1 MARFAVSCFV
11 WWVDDHGS
19 RRLEVMHVRVAI
31 VIGQLN
37 YRCGPSVDGIRLVR
51 QLRRMGREVA
61 LVHCTPPGEADA
73 SLLDELAATAV
84 PLQPRHPLDPRQGLD
99 FAHHLRTLR
108 PDVAVFK
115 LPTAMYNLAPVAHR
129 MGVRTVY
136 MAGNVLQYNAGW
148 MQRTLPWLCNR
159 CVDFLAGCSQEVVR
173 SFVEAG
179 YRGPTGRIPLGV
191 EWPDDDSLRRAR
203 LLIRGQMGFTEDDVV
218 FCTVGRLV
226 ADKQQIHLLRACRE
240 LRDRGERF
248 RLIVVGDG
256 TARSELEAYCREEG
270 LTEQVRF
277 VGWQTDVFAYLAAA
291 EAFLFH
297 STDTAEGLGVV
308 NLEAAAVGL
317 PLILADLR
325 CLREVWPHGDGVMF
339 APVGDAAAFADR
351 MGELIAS
358 PELRRG
364 LGDAA
369 AKKVR
374 AEYSCE
380 AMARAYLDVFEELTA

>member
-1 MARFAVSCFV
+1 M
-11 WWVDDHGS
+11 
-19 RRLEVMHVRVAI
+19 RVAI

-37 YRCGPSVDGIRLVR
+37 YRCGPSVDAIRLVR
-51 QLRRMGREVA
+51 QLRRMGHDA
-61 LVHCTPPGEADA
+61 LLVHRTPERQADVV
-73 SLLDELAATAV
+73 LLDELSDV
-84 PLQPRHPLDPRQGLD
+84 LMPQPPRHPLDPRQGLD
-99 FAHHLRTLR
+99 FAHHLRTFR
-108 PDVAVFK
+108 PDVAVFR

-129 MGVRTVY
+129 MGVRTIY
-136 MAGNVLQYNAGW
+136 MAGNVLQYNSGW

-159 CVDFLAGCSQEVVR
+159 YVDFLAGCSHEVVR

-191 EWPDDDSLRRAR
+191 EWPDDGSLRRAR

-226 ADKQQIHLLRACRE
+226 RDKQQIHLLRACRE
-240 LRDRGERF
+240 LRDRGEGF

-256 TARSELEAYCREEG
+256 TARPELEAYCREAG
-270 LTEQVRF
+270 LTEHVRF

-291 EAFLFH
+291 EAFVFH
-297 STDTAEGLGVV
+297 STDTAEGLGAV
-308 NLEAAAVGL
+308 NLEAAAVRL

-325 CLREVWPHGDGVMF
+325 CLREVWPDGDDVMF
-339 APVGDAAAFADR
+339 APVGDAAAFAER

-358 PELRRG
+358 AELRRAM
-364 LGDAA
+364 GDAG
-369 AKKVR
+369 AKRVR

-380 AMARAYLDVFEELTA
+380 AMARAYLDVFEELLA